1 MNVSMRRAP
10 RNISSW
16 PSEHDEE
23 PTSSYP
29 LADDRLRVDAIL
41 RRKSRQNSDI
51 SLGGDTNGWLQYGV
65 GPHKVV
71 GESIRV
77 SCPLRTDRFPVDR
90 FDAARWGVHPLGI
103 RVVATRDS
111 CSAQLRPLLDGKC
124 FASPQCG
131 LA

>member
-23 PTSSYP
+23 PTSSY
-29 LADDRLRVDAIL
+29 
-41 RRKSRQNSDI
+41 
-51 SLGGDTNGWLQYGV
+51 TNGWLQYGV